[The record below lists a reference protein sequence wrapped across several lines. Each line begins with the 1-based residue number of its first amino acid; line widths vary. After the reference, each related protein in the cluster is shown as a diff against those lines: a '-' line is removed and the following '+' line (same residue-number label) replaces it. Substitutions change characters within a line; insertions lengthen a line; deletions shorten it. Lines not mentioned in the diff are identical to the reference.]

1 MKEAGF
7 HAIKKFFKL
16 FHNFFSLG
24 HIFALLARKLS
35 KYQQRASIEAAKGMP
50 ICPMPIAQCPKLK
63 ILDSIMQKN
72 QIDQFFPKYLF
83 LSQKANEP
91 KKAFLDEEFFGTETL
106 VAWFAFFHLVTE
118 QGHQIYTFPSLLS
131 RFIRV

>member
-35 KYQQRASIEAAKGMP
+35 KYQQRVSFEAAKGMYKA
-50 ICPMPIAQCPKLK
+50 ILLNLKYWIQSCKQFKQTNSSKIIYFCPKR
-63 ILDSIMQKN
+63 
-72 QIDQFFPKYLF
+72 PT
-83 LSQKANEP
+83 SQEE
-91 KKAFLDEEFFGTETL
+91 AFLDEEFYGTETL
-106 VAWFAFFHLVTE
+106 VAWLAFS
-118 QGHQIYTFPSLLS
+118 Y
-131 RFIRV
+131 